1 MSCGAIGKQTYADST
16 LPEPREA
23 GTFEAVAISFKMDA
37 KKNDRNEHEEKKRP
51 LTSTPLCSRPH
62 SPHSL
67 LFSQSKII
75 LFLYQHW
82 LRSVWQLS
90 TAVGI
95 LCHFNHL
102 ESKTVAT
109 SRTSQL
115 LHQCNA
121 REYCLRYPVCVNLQ
135 RFYGTPFASI
145 YRDFTIPRLR
155 QFTEI
160 LWCPVCVNLQ
170 QCNSQTFYVRRPIT
184 VKSL

>member
-1 MSCGAIGKQTYADST
+1 MPVLIEIIVS
-16 LPEPREA
+16 
-23 GTFEAVAISFKMDA
+23 
-37 KKNDRNEHEEKKRP
+37 
-51 LTSTPLCSRPH
+51 
-62 SPHSL
+62 SL
-67 LFSQSKII
+67 LTM
-75 LFLYQHW
+75 
-82 LRSVWQLS
+82 LRSIWQPS

-109 SRTSQL
+109 SRTSES

-121 REYCLRYPVCVNLQ
+121 SEYLMHENRLMARSREQIYLYSPWLYAKAKFLKHLSCDMDMGLKKMSPGTWSSCV
-135 RFYGTPFASI
+135 YDTPFASI

-184 VKSL
+184 VKCL